1 MDDTV
6 MVTSLPSCLVRLLLA
21 SCALLLP
28 VPGLAQQAVFRGD
41 GDTVRV
47 FVTVTDRDGRLVTTL
62 AQSDFEIRDNGRPQP
77 IAIFDSRPQPIQLVV
92 MLDVSGSMLG
102 NLQLLRESAARL
114 FASLLPGDRVRVGT
128 FGREIEISPTFTNDI
143 ASLTNALP
151 TSIAADAPTPLW
163 RAIDQAMAAF
173 DDTDDA
179 RRVVL
184 VLSDGRDGASLS
196 FGGRPVSQV
205 QVIDTARD
213 RDVMVYAI
221 GMRSRGGRAA
231 PAIGVGRAAL
241 QSSLAMDMPDPGLA
255 RVAQDTG
262 GGYFELRASEDL
274 GAAFARVAD
283 ELHRQYLI
291 GFAVPERDGKVHE
304 IDVRVSTRGQ
314 TPRARKDYVA
324 PREPR

>member
-6 MVTSLPSCLVRLLLA
+6 MVTSLPRRLARLLLA
-21 SCALLLP
+21 GCALLLP
-28 VPGLAQQAVFRGD
+28 VAGLAQQAVFRGD

-62 AQSDFEIRDNGRPQP
+62 TQSDFEIRDNGRPQP
-77 IAIFDSRPQPIQLVV
+77 IAIFDNRPQPIQLVV
-92 MLDVSGSMLG
+92 MLDVSGSMQG

-114 FASLLPGDRVRVGT
+114 FASLLPADRVRVGT
-128 FGREIEISPTFTNDI
+128 FGREIEISPAFTSDA
-143 ASLTNALP
+143 ASLTSALP
-151 TSIAADAPTPLW
+151 TFIAGDAPTPLW

-173 DDTDDA
+173 DDTSDA

-184 VLSDGRDGASLS
+184 VLSDGRDSTSLS

-221 GMRSRGGRAA
+221 GMRSRGARA

-324 PREPR
+324 PRNAR

>member
-1 MDDTV
+1 MDDTD
-6 MVTSLPSCLVRLLLA
+6 MVTSWPRRLVLLMLA
-21 SCALLLP
+21 CGVLQPPA
-28 VPGLAQQAVFRGD
+28 PGLAQQAVFRGD

-62 AQSDFEIRDNGRPQP
+62 TQADFEIRDNGRPQA
-77 IAIFDSRPQPIQLVV
+77 ITIFDSQPQPIQLVV
-92 MLDVSGSMLG
+92 MLDVSGSMQG
-102 NLQLLRESAARL
+102 NLPLLRESAARL

-128 FGREIEISPTFTNDI
+128 FGREIEISPTFTNDV
-143 ASLTNALP
+143 ATLTSALP

-163 RAIDQAMAAF
+163 RAIDQAMAVF
-173 DDTDDA
+173 DDTSDA

-221 GMRSRGGRAA
+221 GMRSRGTRA
-231 PAIGVGRAAL
+231 PAMGVGLGAL

-262 GGYFELRASEDL
+262 GGYVELRASDDL
-274 GAAFARVAD
+274 GAAFARVAE

-291 GFAVPERDGKVHE
+291 GFAVPERDGKVHRIE
-304 IDVRVSTRGQ
+304 VRVSTRGQ

-324 PREPR
+324 PRDPR